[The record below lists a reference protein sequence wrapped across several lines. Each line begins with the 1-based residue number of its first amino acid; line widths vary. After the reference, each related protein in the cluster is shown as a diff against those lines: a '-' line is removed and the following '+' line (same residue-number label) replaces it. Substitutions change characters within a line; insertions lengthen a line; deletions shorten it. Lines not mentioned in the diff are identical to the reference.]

1 MNEEQLRIFLDVVE
15 LGSFQKVA
23 ERNYVSQR
31 AVSRQ
36 IQRLEEH
43 LGTQLV
49 NRGKNKITLT
59 HAGRFFE
66 KRCRA
71 LLSMLNNTQ
80 HELHRFSYRGE
91 TKLSIGYFSP
101 FDAVLVHELLNFL
114 PHGVNTFVSVEGI
127 EYLVSDVLMGSLD
140 CAVILDNYGFNY
152 DYAKMG
158 LCAVPICQD
167 EMNIGVSE
175 RLVENKKSPLN
186 LRLFRDLP
194 VAYYSNEDSTYLKQ
208 AFISSL
214 ENIIQPLEVLR
225 VAPFEQLQ
233 MLVGTGQAL
242 SFYPE
247 RLGRI
252 LQKPTDHICYLS
264 LDKGINQSC
273 EFKLLYKKE
282 NKSPTLKQAI
292 HYFKQ
297 EFDIEQLF

>member
-43 LGTQLV
+43 LGTQLF

-127 EYLVSDVLMGSLD
+127 EHLVSDVLMGSLD

-225 VAPFEQLQ
+225 VEPFEQLQ

>member
-1 MNEEQLRIFLDVVE
+1 
-15 LGSFQKVA
+15 
-23 ERNYVSQR
+23 
-31 AVSRQ
+31 
-36 IQRLEEH
+36 
-43 LGTQLV
+43 
-49 NRGKNKITLT
+49 
-59 HAGRFFE
+59 
-66 KRCRA
+66 
-71 LLSMLNNTQ
+71 MLNNTQ

-127 EYLVSDVLMGSLD
+127 EHLVSDVLMGSLD

>member
-43 LGTQLV
+43 LGTQLF

-127 EYLVSDVLMGSLD
+127 EHLVSDVLMGSLD

-214 ENIIQPLEVLR
+214 ENIMQPLEVLR

>member
-127 EYLVSDVLMGSLD
+127 EHLVSDVLMGSLD

-167 EMNIGVSE
+167 EMNIGISE

>member
-167 EMNIGVSE
+167 EMNIGISE

>member
-43 LGTQLV
+43 LGTQLF

-127 EYLVSDVLMGSLD
+127 EHLVSDVLMGSLD

-167 EMNIGVSE
+167 EMNIGISE

>member
-43 LGTQLV
+43 LGTQLF
-49 NRGKNKITLT
+49 NRGKNKVTLT

-127 EYLVSDVLMGSLD
+127 EHLVSDVLMGSLD

>member
-127 EYLVSDVLMGSLD
+127 EHLVSDVLMGSLD

>member
-43 LGTQLV
+43 LGTQLF

-127 EYLVSDVLMGSLD
+127 EHLVSDVLMGSLD

-158 LCAVPICQD
+158 LYAVPICQD

>member
-43 LGTQLV
+43 LGTQLF

-114 PHGVNTFVSVEGI
+114 PHGVNTFVSGEGI
-127 EYLVSDVLMGSLD
+127 EHLVSDVLMGSLD

>member
-43 LGTQLV
+43 LGTQLF

-127 EYLVSDVLMGSLD
+127 EHLVSDVLMGSLD

-264 LDKGINQSC
+264 LDLS
-273 EFKLLYKKE
+273 L
-282 NKSPTLKQAI
+282 I
-292 HYFKQ
+292 H
-297 EFDIEQLF
+297 I

>member
-80 HELHRFSYRGE
+80 HELHRFYRGE

-127 EYLVSDVLMGSLD
+127 EHLVSDVLMGSLD

-167 EMNIGVSE
+167 EMNIGISE

>member
-43 LGTQLV
+43 LGTQLF

-127 EYLVSDVLMGSLD
+127 EHLVSDVLMGSLD

>member
-127 EYLVSDVLMGSLD
+127 EHLVSDVLMGSLD

-167 EMNIGVSE
+167 EMNIGISE

-194 VAYYSNEDSTYLKQ
+194 VTYYSNEDSTYLKQ